1 LQKKIDLNSN
11 DNITHTWLKRTT
23 DKYRKDD
30 ILSTG
35 GKGRKQ
41 KIKQPQIHYN
51 TLLKK
56 VFNSRMESPI
66 SQLSLEMSF
75 KVLTQDFSRIV
86 SKQSYQQEMYG
97 YLRIFLR
104 SHNANV

>member
-86 SKQSYQQEMYG
+86 SKQSYHENSIAPSG
-97 YLRIFLR
+97 
-104 SHNANV
+104 